1 MEFFH
6 KTNIDF
12 IGFRYKAFIISG
24 LIIVAGLVSAIAKG
38 GYKLSVEFEGGTL
51 VQVKF
56 DQAEPIA
63 DVRESMARAG
73 YANAEIQQYGEAGD
87 EYIIKIGGVEETPL
101 ASEHILAGL
110 NKVAPG
116 LQWKVLSTQQ
126 QPPDLSKN
134 FEGAT
139 LLRVE
144 ADSIPEIGGLTA
156 SMKEA
161 GYGILEATKE
171 TSKQASFRI
180 PLLGAE
186 SKVADALKAELA
198 KDFPERTIEIR
209 RTETIGPKVG
219 KELQNKAWAAII
231 VSLFGILV
239 YVSWRFELKF
249 AVGAVFS
256 LAHDVLVTVGLFSI
270 FNREISLFVVAAL
283 LTILGYS
290 VNDTVV
296 VSDRI
301 RENLRK
307 FKRMELDELLNLS
320 INETLSRT
328 ILTGC
333 TAIAVLVALYVFGGE
348 VIRNFNLAMLLGVVI
363 GTYSSIFIAAPL
375 LGYLGVRR
383 DWSGGAVTK
392 PGKSDAV
399 PASQRLNV
407 AK

>member
-24 LIIVAGLVSAIAKG
+24 LIIVAGLVSAISKG
-38 GYKLSVEFEGGTL
+38 GYKLSVEFKGGTL

-56 DQAEPIA
+56 DEAVLIA
-63 DVRESMARAG
+63 DVRSSLNRAG
-73 YANAEIQQYGEAGD
+73 YATAEIQQYGENGD
-87 EYIIKIGGVEETPL
+87 EYIIKIGGVEETNY
-101 ASEHILAGL
+101 ASEHLLEGL
-110 NKVAPG
+110 NKAAPG
-116 LQWKVLSTQQ
+116 LQWTVLSTEQL
-126 QPPDLSKN
+126 PPDLSKG

-139 LLRVE
+139 MLSVE
-144 ADSIPEIGGLTA
+144 ADSIPEIEGLTA
-156 SMKEA
+156 RMKEN
-161 GYGILEATKE
+161 GYGILEATKT

-186 SKVADALKAELA
+186 TKVADALKAELV

-219 KELQNKAWAAII
+219 KELQSKAWAAII

-249 AVGAVFS
+249 AVGAVLS

-283 LTILGYS
+283 LTIVGYS
-290 VNDTVV
+290 INDTIVV
-296 VSDRI
+296 YDRI
-301 RENLRK
+301 RENFGLR
-307 FKRMELDELLNLS
+307 RRESYEGMLNVS

-328 ILTGC
+328 IITVI
-333 TAIAVLVALYVFGGE
+333 TVFIVTMFLLFMGGE
-348 VIRNFNLAMLLGVVI
+348 FVRDFAFAMTIGLVT
-363 GTYSSIFIAAPL
+363 GTYSSVFVASALVVEWQNRITNRRKAA
-375 LGYLGVRR
+375 R
-383 DWSGGAVTK
+383 
-392 PGKSDAV
+392 
-399 PASQRLNV
+399 PA
-407 AK
+407 A

>member
-56 DQAEPIA
+56 DQAVPIA
-63 DVRESMARAG
+63 DVRTSMGRAG
-73 YANAEIQQYGEAGD
+73 HETAEIQQYGENGD
-87 EYIIKIGGVEETPL
+87 EYIIKIGGVEETNY
-101 ASEHILAGL
+101 ASEHLLEGL

-116 LQWKVLSTQQ
+116 LKWTVLSTQQ
-126 QPPDLSKN
+126 MPPDLSKG

-139 LLRVE
+139 LLSVE
-144 ADSIPEIGGLTA
+144 ADSIPEIGNLTER
-156 SMKEA
+156 MKES

-171 TSKQASFRI
+171 TSKRAAFRI
-180 PLLGAE
+180 PFLGAE
-186 SKVADALKAELA
+186 TKVADALKAELT
-198 KDFPERTIEIR
+198 KDFPQRTIEIR
-209 RTETIGPKVG
+209 RTETVGPKVG

-249 AVGAVFS
+249 AVGAVLS
-256 LAHDVLVTVGLFSI
+256 LAHDVLVTVGIFSI

-283 LTILGYS
+283 LTIVGYS
-290 VNDTVV
+290 INDTIVV
-296 VSDRI
+296 YDRI
-301 RENLRK
+301 RENFGLR
-307 FKRMELDELLNLS
+307 RRESYEGMLNVS

-328 ILTGC
+328 IITVLT
-333 TAIAVLVALYVFGGE
+333 VFIVTMFLLFMGGE
-348 VIRNFNLAMLLGVVI
+348 FVRDFALAMMIGLVT
-363 GTYSSIFIAAPL
+363 GTYSSVYVASAIVVEWQNRITNRRKTVRSAA
-375 LGYLGVRR
+375 
-383 DWSGGAVTK
+383 
-392 PGKSDAV
+392 
-399 PASQRLNV
+399 
-407 AK
+407 

>member
-24 LIIVAGLVSAIAKG
+24 LIIVAGLISVIAKG
-38 GYKLSVEFEGGTL
+38 GYKLSVEFKGGTL

-56 DQAEPIA
+56 DEAVPIA
-63 DVRESMARAG
+63 DVRNSMGRAG
-73 YANAEIQQYGEAGD
+73 YASAEIQQYGENGD
-87 EYIIKIGGVEETPL
+87 EYIIKVGGVEETPI
-101 ASEHILAGL
+101 ASEYLLEGL

-116 LQWKVLSTQQ
+116 LKWTVLSTQQ
-126 QPPDLSKN
+126 LPPDLSKG

-139 LLRVE
+139 LLKVE

-156 SMKEA
+156 RMKEA
-161 GYGILEATKE
+161 RYGILEATKE

-186 SKVADALKAELA
+186 TKVADALKAELA
-198 KDFPERTIEIR
+198 KDFPQRTIEIR

-219 KELQNKAWAAII
+219 KELQSKAWAAII

-249 AVGAVFS
+249 AVGAVLS
-256 LAHDVLVTVGLFSI
+256 LAHDVLVTVGIFSI

-283 LTILGYS
+283 LTIVGYS
-290 VNDTVV
+290 INDTIVV
-296 VSDRI
+296 YDRI
-301 RENLRK
+301 RENFGLR
-307 FKRMELDELLNLS
+307 RRESYEGMLNVS

-328 ILTGC
+328 IITVI
-333 TAIAVLVALYVFGGE
+333 TVFIVTMFLLFMGGE
-348 VIRNFNLAMLLGVVI
+348 FVRDFALAMTIGLVT
-363 GTYSSIFIAAPL
+363 GTYSSIYVASALVVEWQNRITNRRKTARVAA
-375 LGYLGVRR
+375 
-383 DWSGGAVTK
+383 
-392 PGKSDAV
+392 
-399 PASQRLNV
+399 
-407 AK
+407 

>member
-12 IGFRYKAFIISG
+12 LGFRYKAFIISG

-56 DQAEPIA
+56 EQPEPIA

-101 ASEHILAGL
+101 ASEHLLAGL

-116 LQWKVLSTQQ
+116 LKWTVLSTQQ

-139 LLRVE
+139 LLKVE
-144 ADSIPEIGGLTA
+144 ADSIPEIAGLTENL
-156 SMKEA
+156 KEA

-186 SKVADALKAELA
+186 SKVADALKAVLA
-198 KDFPERTIEIR
+198 KDFPERTIDIR
-209 RTETIGPKVG
+209 RTETVGPKVG
-219 KELQNKAWAAII
+219 KELQSKAWAAII

-249 AVGAVFS
+249 AVGAVLS
-256 LAHDVLVTVGLFSI
+256 LVHDVLITLGIFSI

-283 LTILGYS
+283 LTIVGYS
-290 VNDTVV
+290 INDTIVV
-296 VSDRI
+296 YDRI
-301 RENLRK
+301 RENFGLR
-307 FKRMELDELLNLS
+307 RRESYEGMLNVS
-320 INETLSRT
+320 VNETLSRT
-328 ILTGC
+328 IITVLT
-333 TAIAVLVALYVFGGE
+333 VFTVTMFLLFMGGE
-348 VIRNFNLAMLLGVVI
+348 FVRDFALAMTIGLVT
-363 GTYSSIFIAAPL
+363 GTYSSIYVASAIVVEWQNRITNRKKTA
-375 LGYLGVRR
+375 R
-383 DWSGGAVTK
+383 AV
-392 PGKSDAV
+392 A
-399 PASQRLNV
+399 
-407 AK
+407 

>member
-56 DQAEPIA
+56 DQVEPIA
-63 DVRESMARAG
+63 DVRASMARAG
-73 YANAEIQQYGEAGD
+73 YENAEIQQYGEAGD
-87 EYIIKIGGVEETPL
+87 EYIIKIGGVEETPI
-101 ASEHILAGL
+101 ASEHLLKGL
-110 NKVAPG
+110 NEVAPG
-116 LQWKVLSTQQ
+116 LKWTVLSSQQ
-126 QPPDLSKN
+126 QAPDLSKN

-139 LLRVE
+139 LLKVE
-144 ADSIPEIGGLTA
+144 ADSIPEIEGLTA
-156 SMKEA
+156 RMKEA

-198 KDFPERTIEIR
+198 KDFPDRAIEIR

-219 KELQNKAWAAII
+219 KELQSKAWAAII

-249 AVGAVFS
+249 AVGAVLS

-283 LTILGYS
+283 LTIVGYS
-290 VNDTVV
+290 INDTIVV
-296 VSDRI
+296 YDRI
-301 RENLRK
+301 RENFGLR
-307 FKRMELDELLNLS
+307 RRESYEGMINVS

-328 ILTGC
+328 IITVLT
-333 TAIAVLVALYVFGGE
+333 VFIVTMFLLFMGGE
-348 VIRNFNLAMLLGVVI
+348 FVRDFALAMTIGLVT
-363 GTYSSIFIAAPL
+363 GTYSSIYVASAIVVEWQNRITNRKKAA
-375 LGYLGVRR
+375 R
-383 DWSGGAVTK
+383 A
-392 PGKSDAV
+392 A
-399 PASQRLNV
+399 A
-407 AK
+407 

>member
-24 LIIVAGLVSAIAKG
+24 LIIVAGLVSAISKG
-38 GYKLSVEFEGGTL
+38 GYKLSVEFKGGTL

-56 DQAEPIA
+56 DEAVLIA
-63 DVRESMARAG
+63 DVRSSMNRAG
-73 YANAEIQQYGEAGD
+73 YATAEIQQYGENGD
-87 EYIIKIGGVEETPL
+87 EYIIKIGGVEETNY
-101 ASEHILAGL
+101 ASEHLLEGL
-110 NKVAPG
+110 NKAAPG
-116 LQWKVLSTQQ
+116 LQWTVLSTEQL
-126 QPPDLSKN
+126 PPDLSKG

-139 LLRVE
+139 MLSVE
-144 ADSIPEIGGLTA
+144 ADSIPEIEGLTA
-156 SMKEA
+156 RMKEN
-161 GYGILEATKE
+161 GYGILEATKT

-186 SKVADALKAELA
+186 TKVADALKAELV

-219 KELQNKAWAAII
+219 KELQSKAWAAII

-249 AVGAVFS
+249 AVGAVLS

-283 LTILGYS
+283 LTIVGYS
-290 VNDTVV
+290 INDTIVV
-296 VSDRI
+296 YDRI
-301 RENLRK
+301 RENFGLR
-307 FKRMELDELLNLS
+307 RRESYEGMLNVS

-328 ILTGC
+328 IITVI
-333 TAIAVLVALYVFGGE
+333 TVFIVTMFLLFMGGE
-348 VIRNFNLAMLLGVVI
+348 FVRDFAFAMTIGLVT
-363 GTYSSIFIAAPL
+363 GTYSSVFVASALVVEWQNRITNRRKAA
-375 LGYLGVRR
+375 R
-383 DWSGGAVTK
+383 
-392 PGKSDAV
+392 
-399 PASQRLNV
+399 PA
-407 AK
+407 A